1 MKEKSAMAKAA
12 KTVMNA
18 VNSAITAV
26 KLSMEADSPA
36 QVFEVHF
43 KMKDGYVGD
52 SYQMYR
58 IVLDPNYMGDNS
70 YFVYKGKGLFA
81 ELMGFAHVQ
90 KNGKGFGVSQWW
102 FGRKNTITFN
112 DDNTVLVDVVC
123 YDAHTPEAYK
133 RAEEEGIA
141 ALKAENLPF

>member
-1 MKEKSAMAKAA
+1 MKEKSEMAKAA

-18 VNSAITAV
+18 INSAVVT
-26 KLSMEADSPA
+26 MELEMGSDSPA

-43 KMKDGYVGD
+43 KLKG
-52 SYQMYR
+52 SYLNDTYR
-58 IVLDPNYMGDNS
+58 VVLDPNYFGDNS

-81 ELMGFAHVQ
+81 ELMGFANVQ
-90 KNGKGFGVSQWW
+90 KNGKGFVVGQYW

-112 DDNTVLVDVVC
+112 NDNTELVDVIC

>member
-1 MKEKSAMAKAA
+1 MKEKSAMAQAA

-18 VNSAITAV
+18 INSAVVT
-26 KLSMEADSPA
+26 MELEMGSDSPA

-43 KMKDGYVGD
+43 KLKD
-52 SYQMYR
+52 SYLNDTYR
-58 IVLDPNYMGDNS
+58 VVLDPNYFGDNS

-81 ELMGFAHVQ
+81 DLMGFANVQ
-90 KNGKGFGVSQWW
+90 KNGKGFVVGQYW

-112 DDNTVLVDVVC
+112 NENTELVDVIC

>member
-1 MKEKSAMAKAA
+1 MAQAA

-18 VNSAITAV
+18 INSAVVT
-26 KLSMEADSPA
+26 MELEMGSDSPA

-43 KMKDGYVGD
+43 KLKD
-52 SYQMYR
+52 SYLNDTYR
-58 IVLDPNYMGDNS
+58 VVLDPNYFGDNS

-81 ELMGFAHVQ
+81 ELMGFANVQ
-90 KNGKGFGVSQWW
+90 KNGKGFVVGQYW

-112 DDNTVLVDVVC
+112 NENTELVDVIC

>member
-1 MKEKSAMAKAA
+1 MKEKSAMAQAA

-18 VNSAITAV
+18 INSAVVT
-26 KLSMEADSPA
+26 MELEMGSDSPA

-43 KMKDGYVGD
+43 KLKD
-52 SYQMYR
+52 SYLNDTYR
-58 IVLDPNYMGDNS
+58 VVLDPNYFGDNS

-90 KNGKGFGVSQWW
+90 KNGKGFGVNQFW

-112 DDNTVLVDVVC
+112 DENTELVDVIC

>member
-1 MKEKSAMAKAA
+1 MKEKSAMAQAA

-18 VNSAITAV
+18 INSAVVT
-26 KLSMEADSPA
+26 MELEMGAESPA

-43 KMKDGYVGD
+43 KLKE
-52 SYQMYR
+52 SYLNDTYR
-58 IVLDPNYMGDNS
+58 VVLDPNYFGDNS

-90 KNGKGFGVSQWW
+90 KNGKGFVVGQFW

-112 DDNTVLVDVVC
+112 DENTELVDVIC
-123 YDAHTPEAYK
+123 YDAHTPAAYK

-141 ALKAENLPF
+141 ALKAENLPC

>member
-1 MKEKSAMAKAA
+1 MEEKSEMAKAA

-18 VNSAITAV
+18 INSAVVT
-26 KLSMEADSPA
+26 MELEMGSDSPA

-43 KMKDGYVGD
+43 RIKGSYVND
-52 SYQMYR
+52 TYR
-58 IVLDPNYMGDNS
+58 VVIDPNYFGDNS

-81 ELMGFAHVQ
+81 ELMGFANVQ
-90 KNGKGFGVSQWW
+90 KNGKGFGVSQFW
-102 FGRKNTITFN
+102 FGKKNTITFN
-112 DDNTVLVDVVC
+112 NDNTELVDVVC

>member
-1 MKEKSAMAKAA
+1 MKEKSEMAQAA

-18 VNSAITAV
+18 VNTAV
-26 KLSMEADSPA
+26 TAVQLGIESDSPA
-36 QVFEVHF
+36 QVYEVHF

-58 IVLDPNYMGDNS
+58 MVLDPNYFGDNS
-70 YFVYKGKGLFA
+70 YFVYKGKGLLA
-81 ELMGFAHVQ
+81 ELMGFANVQ
-90 KNGKGFGVSQWW
+90 KNGNGFVVGQYW

-112 DDNTVLVDVVC
+112 DNNTELVDVIC
-123 YDAHTPEAYK
+123 YDAHTPAAYK

-141 ALKAENLPF
+141 VLKAENLPF

>member
-1 MKEKSAMAKAA
+1 MKEKSAIAQAA

-18 VNSAITAV
+18 INSAVVT
-26 KLSMEADSPA
+26 MELEMGSDSPA

-43 KMKDGYVGD
+43 KLKD
-52 SYQMYR
+52 SYLNDTYR
-58 IVLDPNYMGDNS
+58 GVLDPNYFGDTS

-81 ELMGFAHVQ
+81 ELMGFANVQ
-90 KNGKGFGVSQWW
+90 KNGKGFVVGQYW

-112 DDNTVLVDVVC
+112 NDNTELVDVIC

>member
-1 MKEKSAMAKAA
+1 MKEKSAMAQAA

-18 VNSAITAV
+18 VNTAV
-26 KLSMEADSPA
+26 TAVQLGIESDSPA
-36 QVFEVHF
+36 QVYEVHF
-43 KMKDGYVGD
+43 KLKG
-52 SYQMYR
+52 SYLNDTYR
-58 IVLDPNYMGDNS
+58 VVLDPNYYGDNS

-102 FGRKNTITFN
+102 FGKKNTITFN
-112 DDNTVLVDVVC
+112 DENTELVDVIC

-133 RAEEEGIA
+133 RIEEEGIA

>member
-1 MKEKSAMAKAA
+1 MKEKSAMAQAA

-18 VNSAITAV
+18 INSAVVT
-26 KLSMEADSPA
+26 MELEMGSDSPA

-43 KMKDGYVGD
+43 KLKD
-52 SYQMYR
+52 SYLNDTYR
-58 IVLDPNYMGDNS
+58 VVLDPNYFGDNS

-81 ELMGFAHVQ
+81 ELMGLANVQ
-90 KNGKGFGVSQWW
+90 KNGKGFVVGQYW

-112 DDNTVLVDVVC
+112 NENTELVDVIC

>member
-1 MKEKSAMAKAA
+1 MKEKSAMAQAA

-18 VNSAITAV
+18 INSAVVT
-26 KLSMEADSPA
+26 MELEIGSDSPA
-36 QVFEVHF
+36 QVFEIHF
-43 KMKDGYVGD
+43 KMKDGYFKD
-52 SYQMYR
+52 TYR
-58 IVLDPNYMGDNS
+58 MVLDPNYFGDNS

-90 KNGKGFGVSQWW
+90 KNGKGFVVGQYW

-112 DDNTVLVDVVC
+112 NDNTELVDVIC

>member
-1 MKEKSAMAKAA
+1 MKEKSAMAQAA

-18 VNSAITAV
+18 INSAVVT
-26 KLSMEADSPA
+26 MELEMGSDSPA

-43 KMKDGYVGD
+43 KLKD
-52 SYQMYR
+52 SYLNDTYR
-58 IVLDPNYMGDNS
+58 VVLDPNYFGDNS

-90 KNGKGFGVSQWW
+90 KNGKGFVVGQYW

-112 DDNTVLVDVVC
+112 NENTELVDVIC

>member
-18 VNSAITAV
+18 INSAVVT
-26 KLSMEADSPA
+26 MELEIGSDSPA
-36 QVFEVHF
+36 QVFEIHF
-43 KMKDGYVGD
+43 KMKDGYFKD
-52 SYQMYR
+52 TYR
-58 IVLDPNYMGDNS
+58 MVLDPNYFGDNS

-81 ELMGFAHVQ
+81 ELMGFANVQ
-90 KNGKGFGVSQWW
+90 KNGKGFVVGQYW

-112 DDNTVLVDVVC
+112 NDNTELVDVIC

-133 RAEEEGIA
+133 RAEEQGIA

>member
-1 MKEKSAMAKAA
+1 MKEKSAMAQAA

-18 VNSAITAV
+18 INSAVVT
-26 KLSMEADSPA
+26 MELEMGSDSPA

-43 KMKDGYVGD
+43 KLKD
-52 SYQMYR
+52 SYLNDTYR
-58 IVLDPNYMGDNS
+58 VVLDPNYFGDNS

-81 ELMGFAHVQ
+81 ELMGFANVQ
-90 KNGKGFGVSQWW
+90 KNGKGFVVGQYW

-112 DDNTVLVDVVC
+112 NENTELVDVIC
-123 YDAHTPEAYK
+123 YDAHTPAACK

>member
-1 MKEKSAMAKAA
+1 MKEKSAMAQAA

-18 VNSAITAV
+18 INSAVVT
-26 KLSMEADSPA
+26 MELEIGSDSPA
-36 QVFEVHF
+36 QVFEIHF
-43 KMKDGYVGD
+43 KLKDGYFKD
-52 SYQMYR
+52 TYR
-58 IVLDPNYMGDNS
+58 MVLDPNYFGDNS

-81 ELMGFAHVQ
+81 ELMGFANVQ
-90 KNGKGFGVSQWW
+90 KNGKGFVVGQHW

-112 DDNTVLVDVVC
+112 NDNTELVDVIC

-133 RAEEEGIA
+133 RIEEEGIA

>member
-1 MKEKSAMAKAA
+1 MKEKSAMAQAA

-18 VNSAITAV
+18 VNSAVTAV
-26 KLSMEADSPA
+26 QLGIESDSPA
-36 QVFEVHF
+36 QVYEVHF
-43 KMKDGYVGD
+43 KLKG
-52 SYQMYR
+52 SYLNDTYR
-58 IVLDPNYMGDNS
+58 VVLDPNYYGDNS

-102 FGRKNTITFN
+102 FGKKNTITFN
-112 DDNTVLVDVVC
+112 DENTELVDVIC

>member
-1 MKEKSAMAKAA
+1 MKERSAMAQAA

-18 VNSAITAV
+18 INSAVVT
-26 KLSMEADSPA
+26 MELEMGSDSPA

-43 KMKDGYVGD
+43 KLKD
-52 SYQMYR
+52 SYLNDTYR
-58 IVLDPNYMGDNS
+58 VVLDPNYFGDNS

-81 ELMGFAHVQ
+81 ELMGFANVQ
-90 KNGKGFGVSQWW
+90 KNGKGFVVGQYW

-112 DDNTVLVDVVC
+112 NENTELVDVIC

>member
-1 MKEKSAMAKAA
+1 MKEKSAMAQAA

-18 VNSAITAV
+18 INSAVVT
-26 KLSMEADSPA
+26 MELEMGSDSPA

-43 KMKDGYVGD
+43 KLKD
-52 SYQMYR
+52 SYLNDTYR
-58 IVLDPNYMGDNS
+58 VVLDPNYFGDNS

-81 ELMGFAHVQ
+81 ELMGFANVQ

-102 FGRKNTITFN
+102 FGKKNTITFN
-112 DDNTVLVDVVC
+112 DENTELVDVIC

>member
-1 MKEKSAMAKAA
+1 MKEKSKFAQAA

-26 KLSMEADSPA
+26 KLEMESDSPA
-36 QVFEVHF
+36 QVFEIHF
-43 KMKDGYVGD
+43 KMKDGYFKD
-52 SYQMYR
+52 TYR
-58 IVLDPNYMGDNS
+58 MVLDPNYFGDNS

-90 KNGKGFGVSQWW
+90 KNGKAFVVGQYW

-112 DDNTVLVDVVC
+112 NDNTVLVDVIC

-133 RAEEEGIA
+133 RAEEQGIA

>member
-1 MKEKSAMAKAA
+1 MKEKSAMAQAA

-18 VNSAITAV
+18 INSAVVTIE
-26 KLSMEADSPA
+26 LEMGSDSPA

-43 KMKDGYVGD
+43 KLKD
-52 SYQMYR
+52 SYLNDTYR
-58 IVLDPNYMGDNS
+58 VVLDPNYFGDNS

-81 ELMGFAHVQ
+81 ELMGFANVQ
-90 KNGKGFGVSQWW
+90 KNGKGFVVGQYW

-112 DDNTVLVDVVC
+112 NENTELVDVIC

>member
-1 MKEKSAMAKAA
+1 MKEKSAMAQAA

-18 VNSAITAV
+18 INSAVVT
-26 KLSMEADSPA
+26 MELEMGSDSPA
-36 QVFEVHF
+36 QVFEFHF
-43 KMKDGYVGD
+43 NLKD
-52 SYQMYR
+52 SYLNDTYR
-58 IVLDPNYMGDNS
+58 VVLDPNYFGDNS

-81 ELMGFAHVQ
+81 ELMGFANVQ
-90 KNGKGFGVSQWW
+90 KNGKGFVVGQYW

-112 DDNTVLVDVVC
+112 NENTELVDVIC